1 MIFLSYWFIGFVI
14 ILLPLY
20 WLARWPRPRLAVLMI
35 GSIIFHAHFAGPAGV
50 LPIVALAAMTYLI
63 GLSRR
68 PQLCVLGM
76 VVCGLALVFYKYTI
90 FMSGQ
95 VVGAFFPE
103 VGSALLATVQTALPS
118 TPPLAISFFVFE
130 FAHYLFEVHRG
141 GYPIRNPV
149 HFGLFSIFWPSLVAG
164 PIKRYT
170 EFIPALTRGTMTC
183 STIDVAAGFPRV
195 AIGATKK
202 VIADN
207 LTLWIEVQTHFYEQV
222 DVQWRWFFFV
232 VLALRIYLD
241 FSGYSDLAIGYA
253 RMLGIR
259 LPENFN
265 NPYIATSLTSFWRR
279 WHISLSSWIRD
290 YIYIPLGGGRRGPV
304 RKVVGVLIAFA
315 LCGLWHG
322 AGWNFLVWGLYHGI
336 GLGFS
341 ANYQRLLGRPGNTIA
356 WSLAQVPLLS
366 GMLTFLFVG
375 VGWYFFFYPLPTS
388 LRMLRLLVGNV

>member
-1 MIFLSYWFIGFVI
+1 MTLLSRSLSGTHWTVVGVYRIGARRGWLFRPHTAQVLGCSI
-14 ILLPLY
+14 GDEGSLPEPDAATPRDARLIRHRGGTVLALRPGRVDRRLDLPVVLVH
-20 WLARWPRPRLAVLMI
+20 WLRHHSATAVL
-35 GSIIFHAHFAGPAGV
+35 AGALATPASRRPDDRVDHLSCALCWPGGV

-253 RMLGIR
+253 RMLGIVSPR
-259 LPENFN
+259 
-265 NPYIATSLTSFWRR
+265 TSTIRTSQ
-279 WHISLSSWIRD
+279 
-290 YIYIPLGGGRRGPV
+290 P
-304 RKVVGVLIAFA
+304 A
-315 LCGLWHG
+315 
-322 AGWNFLVWGLYHGI
+322 
-336 GLGFS
+336 
-341 ANYQRLLGRPGNTIA
+341 
-356 WSLAQVPLLS
+356 
-366 GMLTFLFVG
+366 
-375 VGWYFFFYPLPTS
+375 
-388 LRMLRLLVGNV
+388 